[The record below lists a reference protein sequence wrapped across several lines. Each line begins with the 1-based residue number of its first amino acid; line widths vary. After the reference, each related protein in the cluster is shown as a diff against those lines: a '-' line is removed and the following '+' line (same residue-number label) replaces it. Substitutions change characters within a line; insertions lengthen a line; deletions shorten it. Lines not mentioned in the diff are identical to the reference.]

1 MLPNYL
7 FGAYKATNE
16 MSLSK
21 IPSLAGAHK
30 SQEAL
35 ETVPLGIFLMK
46 LFSEDGLSDVEF
58 CLKTSDMPG
67 LARLAA
73 NNMSVALENL
83 AIIIELGDIEILS
96 TSGLL
101 RNHSEEVLNHLMR
114 CYPTNGD
121 TPAPI
126 SWSKFAT
133 RLLEDAGPAV
143 TRRMLLRASSEGF
156 LRKGELSA
164 QFYRTMIIKKL
175 LDTKPQM

>member
-1 MLPNYL
+1 MDAVDSEFCSTLVKCLSVHIPGWSEKWQKIFGKHQMLPNYL

-73 NNMSVALENL
+73 NSMSVALENL
-83 AIIIELGDIEILS
+83 AIIIELGDIGI
-96 TSGLL
+96 
-101 RNHSEEVLNHLMR
+101 
-114 CYPTNGD
+114 
-121 TPAPI
+121 
-126 SWSKFAT
+126 
-133 RLLEDAGPAV
+133 
-143 TRRMLLRASSEGF
+143 
-156 LRKGELSA
+156 
-164 QFYRTMIIKKL
+164 
-175 LDTKPQM
+175 